1 MDLVNL
7 CTATECFSLLISC
20 DVAPKHKRWQVKD
33 GSQGVGAE
41 GPFEMGQVRDV
52 LEVVQLVLSAGLQ
65 KRGNLTIRVR

>member
-1 MDLVNL
+1 MVS
-7 CTATECFSLLISC
+7 ATECFSLLISC

-52 LEVVQLVLSAGLQ
+52 LEMVQLVLSAGLQ
-65 KRGNLTIRVR
+65 KRGNLTKRVR